1 MQVTK
6 SIHGGM
12 RMHEQCVPST
22 SSHLPKRLVI
32 SVVCVTQVLIS
43 RIMVFVALSYLTTIV
58 CIRVHH
64 CNYNTVLSHS
74 VPQDGWTALM
84 LASDSGHTD
93 VVQLL
98 LSSGAQVDLQDEVR
112 HNINFLIVHKTDGH
126 T

>member
-1 MQVTK
+1 
-6 SIHGGM
+6 
-12 RMHEQCVPST
+12 MHEQCVPST

-43 RIMVFVALSYLTTIV
+43 RIMVFVALSYLTTIIV
-58 CIRVHH
+58 CIHVHH
-64 CNYNTVLSHS
+64 CNNTVLSHS

-98 LSSGAQVDLQDEVR
+98 LSSGAQVDLQDKVR
-112 HNINFLIVHKTDGH
+112 HNINLLIVHKTDGR